1 MTLYE
6 MTILE
11 KNLYEELM
19 NTLPESASE
28 EDLIEQGEIL
38 RDTME
43 AIGADFKLE
52 AYAKII
58 RQLEADEA
66 AYKAEAER
74 LAKKAKTAHNGI
86 ERLKN
91 GILMYMEAGHLDKT
105 DAGLFKLSIRK
116 TQAIQVTDIDKVPGM
131 FKKLKTEYSVDKMA
145 VKDAF
150 KRGVTSIE
158 GVEVVENKSVR
169 IS

>member
-6 MTILE
+6 MTMLE

-28 EDLIEQGEIL
+28 EELIEQGEIL

-105 DAGLFKLSIRK
+105 DAGLFKLSIRT
-116 TQAIQVTDIDKVPGM
+116 TQVVDVTDINKVPDE
-131 FKKLKTEYSVDKMA
+131 FKKVKTEVSVDKLKVRNA
-145 VKDAF
+145 LKN
-150 KRGVTSIE
+150 GTESIE
-158 GVEVVENKSVR
+158 GIEMIDNKSIR

>member
-6 MTILE
+6 MTMLE
-11 KNLYEELM
+11 QNLYEELM
-19 NTLPESASE
+19 STLPESATE
-28 EDLIEQGEIL
+28 EELIERGEIL

-43 AIGADFKLE
+43 SIGADEKLE

-66 AYKAEAER
+66 AYKAEADR
-74 LAKKAKTAHNGI
+74 LTKKAKTAHNGI

-91 GILMYMEAGHLDKT
+91 GILMYMEAGNLDKT

-116 TQAIQVTDIDKVPGM
+116 TQAIQVTDIDKVPGIY
-131 FKKLKTEYSVDKMA
+131 KKLKTEYSVDKMA
-145 VKDAF
+145 VKEAL
-150 KRGVTSIE
+150 KNGQTVE
-158 GVEVVENKSVR
+158 GTEVVENKSVR

>member
-6 MTILE
+6 MTMLE

-28 EDLIEQGEIL
+28 EELIEQGEIL

-105 DAGLFKLSIRK
+105 DAGLFKLSIRT
-116 TQAIQVTDIDKVPGM
+116 TQVVDVTDINKVPDE
-131 FKKLKTEYSVDKMA
+131 FKKVKTEVSVDKLKVRNA
-145 VKDAF
+145 LKNGAE
-150 KRGVTSIE
+150 SIE
-158 GVEVVENKSVR
+158 GIEMIDNKSIR